1 MKAWSL
7 RKRSFWNF
15 QSYDSCKQ
23 TILELQKT
31 LRSSLVNLT
40 LVMNTIFKQTQ
51 VMTKLCWQDKIVVW
65 WSKFKFSNGKY
76 IPKSNIFLCEFNW
89 RNNPNSTSYPLSSRW
104 GFFGI
109 FHFMWL
115 EHLSPPLKLHR
126 WVFGNSSYLFMS
138 ASHQMV
144 VHINYQTHA
153 LFMVR

>member
-1 MKAWSL
+1 MKAWRL

-76 IPKSNIFLCEFNW
+76 IPKSHIFLCEFNW
-89 RNNPNSTSYPLSSRW
+89 RNNPNSTSYPLSEDSLEFSILCDLSISVHPSSFIV
-104 GFFGI
+104 GFLVTLRI
-109 FHFMWL
+109 YSWA
-115 EHLSPPLKLHR
+115 HLIK
-126 WVFGNSSYLFMS
+126 WWY
-138 ASHQMV
+138 
-144 VHINYQTHA
+144 T
-153 LFMVR
+153 